1 MPEEIKREVYAF
13 FIITDPGT
21 ILTESNKF
29 LAERVVVTATDSEWD
44 ATQYLL
50 YDYHFDIVLIDTK
63 VGKHNG
69 LDILQHM
76 RDDQRMKRFPVV
88 IFIDENDN
96 GIREKVKGLG
106 VVDFIVRKGLTTKQ
120 MAEKIKEIFSKI
132 ESNNLVK

>member
-13 FIITDPGT
+13 FIITDPET

-50 YDYHFDIVLIDTK
+50 YDYHFDVVLLHTK
-63 VGKHNG
+63 VGKHSG

-96 GIREKVKGLG
+96 
-106 VVDFIVRKGLTTKQ
+106 
-120 MAEKIKEIFSKI
+120 EIFSKI